1 MTTSEHTINQVRN
14 ILGRLDRSIDEAR
27 DRRLNG
33 SEDPE
38 PQREQTPPPAPAQ
51 KAEPAQPSEA
61 PPPPVGPRRSVNRAP
76 SPFGRAKPL
85 RKTGEG

>member
-33 SEDPE
+33 GSPSDVPGDETAGAPPAREPE
-38 PQREQTPPPAPAQ
+38 PSRST
-51 KAEPAQPSEA
+51 EA
-61 PPPPVGPRRSVNRAP
+61 PPPPVGPRRSMSKAP

-85 RKTGEG
+85 RRTGDA